1 MAGGRVYAGKNA
13 ERDKRN
19 GIAGMGAGIIRVE
32 LRVFSFPSCS
42 LQPYRQIQTLHG
54 EWSTQLLGSGLDLL
68 PNRCMQFQV
77 LESLFI
83 VDCELCK
90 VK

>member
-42 LQPYRQIQTLHG
+42 LQTLQTDSDIAWRMEHSAAWFWLG
-54 EWSTQLLGSGLDLL
+54 SSTQSMHAF
-68 PNRCMQFQV
+68 PNFR
-77 LESLFI
+77 ES
-83 VDCELCK
+83 VHCELYK